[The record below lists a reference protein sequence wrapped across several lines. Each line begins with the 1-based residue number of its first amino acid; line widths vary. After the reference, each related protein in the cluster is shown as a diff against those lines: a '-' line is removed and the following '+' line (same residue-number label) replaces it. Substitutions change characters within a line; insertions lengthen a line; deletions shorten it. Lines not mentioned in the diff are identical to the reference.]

1 MYQLKVRIAGEAW
14 QVCLVVTATLMCVFA
29 LFGQPFSPV
38 GMIGAA
44 FTAVTVIS
52 PMIMQGSW
60 NRRYYSALSTFP
72 VAALAVLCANTVF
85 QPLAESNDWPA
96 IIAAI
101 TTALLIIVGHHLICS
116 AILDRIDQREYDK
129 YHH

>member
-38 GMIGAA
+38 GMIGVA
-44 FTAVTVIS
+44 FTAVTVIL

-72 VAALAVLCANTVF
+72 GGSPGRPVRQHGLSTL
-85 QPLAESNDWPA
+85 S
-96 IIAAI
+96 
-101 TTALLIIVGHHLICS
+101 
-116 AILDRIDQREYDK
+116 RIQ
-129 YHH
+129 